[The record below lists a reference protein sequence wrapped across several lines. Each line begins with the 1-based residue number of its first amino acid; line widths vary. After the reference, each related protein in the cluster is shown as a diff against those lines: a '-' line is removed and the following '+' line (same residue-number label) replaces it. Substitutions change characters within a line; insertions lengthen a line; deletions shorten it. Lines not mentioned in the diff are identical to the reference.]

1 MNSSSTAKPH
11 ARPHVLI
18 AGAGPV
24 GLVSALTLAI
34 AGVQVTVFERALS
47 APEDL
52 RASTFHPPTL
62 DMLARFGISD
72 DLLPQGL
79 VARYTQQ
86 RDRQEGLIAE
96 FDMSLLAGLTNHPY
110 RLQCEQWKLNKLLLD
125 RLAKFP
131 HATVLSGAALQS
143 VEQNAD
149 SVDVK
154 VDVNGDVQTFKGDY
168 LIGADGAW
176 SSVRQSLGIEFE
188 GFTYPERFLVVSTEF
203 EFADHFPKLSYVNY
217 VSDPQEWCVLL
228 RVPTLW
234 RVLFPTHVEESDEA
248 VLTDDSIQSRL
259 QNLLPQAVPYKTVH
273 RTLYKVH
280 QRVAKEF
287 RRGRVLLA
295 GDAAHINNPLG
306 GMGMNGG
313 VHDAF
318 NLSDKL
324 VDILVN
330 GADEAQLDRYE
341 RQRRSVAIEYINA
354 NTARNKKNIEERNP
368 EARRKTHD
376 ELRAIAANPDA
387 ARDYLRKTSMM
398 DALARAEAIE

>member
-248 VLTDDSIQSRL
+248 VLTDKSIQSRL

>member
-1 MNSSSTAKPH
+1 MKSFNPSKS
-11 ARPHVLI
+11 HVLI

-24 GLVSALTLAI
+24 GLVCALTLAT

-96 FDMSLLAGLTNHPY
+96 FDMSLLTGLTQHPY

-131 HATVLSGAALQS
+131 HATVLPGASLQS
-143 VEQNAD
+143 VEQSHG
-149 SVDVK
+149 SVEVK
-154 VDVNGDVQTFKGDY
+154 VDINGELQSFKGDY

-188 GFTYPERFLVVSTEF
+188 GFTYPERFLVVSTGF

-234 RVLFPTHVEESDEA
+234 RVLFPTQPEESDAA
-248 VLTDDSIQSRL
+248 VLTDESIQARL
-259 QNLLPQAVPYKTVH
+259 QNLLPQVRPYQTVH

-318 NLSDKL
+318 NLADKL

-330 GADEAQLDRYE
+330 GAEEALLDRYE

-354 NTARNKKNIEERNP
+354 NTARNKKNIEERDP
-368 EARRKTHD
+368 EARRTTHN
-376 ELRAIAANPDA
+376 ELRAIAGNPDA
-387 ARDYLRKTSMM
+387 ARDYLRKTSMI
-398 DALARAEAIE
+398 DALERAEAIK